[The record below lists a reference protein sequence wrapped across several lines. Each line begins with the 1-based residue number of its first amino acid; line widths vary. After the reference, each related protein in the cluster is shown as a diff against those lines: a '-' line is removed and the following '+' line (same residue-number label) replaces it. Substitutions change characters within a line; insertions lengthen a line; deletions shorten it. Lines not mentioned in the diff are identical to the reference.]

1 MRQARWLYPAVNTAH
16 ILGLATLYGSLVV
29 LHLRAPVD
37 AAGAT
42 APGLDK
48 LVTPVA
54 ASGFAIA
61 VVSGLLMFTTDA
73 VKYAGA
79 SLFLIKMALIL
90 GGACKR
96 GLAETKKGSPTGCP
110 HLVVCVDCGDHLRP
124 VDRLHLIIRKPND
137 QSSFLAPFFAAFLAG
152 AFLAAAFFPSP

>member
-1 MRQARWLYPAVNTAH
+1 MLDTLLGELQGSGLAQAMRQARWLYPAVNTAH

-29 LHLRAPVD
+29 LHLRAPAD

-42 APGLDK
+42 AAGLDK

-61 VVSGLLMFTTDA
+61 VVSGVLMFTTDA
-73 VKYAGA
+73 VKYAGS

-90 GGACKR
+90 AGLVNVAWLKR
-96 GLAETKKGSPTGCP
+96 K
-110 HLVVCVDCGDHLRP
+110 R
-124 VDRLHLIIRKPND
+124 
-137 QSSFLAPFFAAFLAG
+137 AA
-152 AFLAAAFFPSP
+152 